1 MRKRVLASVLIFV
14 LMISISFVFAQD
26 DETTTDQEKVDE
38 AYSCLREKIDD
49 RTCSEL
55 SLEEKIFSLFAVNK
69 CKSEIQDSKDADDC
83 WPDNN
88 CNIKSTAQAI
98 LALDNVGADTD
109 DAEAW
114 LLSQE
119 AIPDNMD
126 WYLQIESDEA
136 TQCTVFYNSNDYTVN
151 INEDKTVSGNGG
163 PCLSVSSNGYWFKV
177 SSSQTFGCYEEEF
190 EISCDRD
197 FLTSLLFQKIG
208 SSTIHVSETTTSAAA
223 GGATIEEVNSFC
235 FTTLA
240 GSCNYEGSLW
250 AALVLDFVG
259 EEISSYMPYL
269 ITMAEESTNKR
280 YLPESFLYF
289 LTVDTTY
296 RTSLLLDQ
304 KLNKYWQESG
314 DKFYDTALAL
324 YPFQYEEPKEKI
336 DSKEWLLEEGTQDR
350 DGCWEGNIRN
360 TAFLLYSIWPE
371 GVIAPDNGNG
381 NGDGILDCGQAGYY
395 CRSRLSCIG
404 DGGNILDTYS
414 CSSPFVCCDTPESE
428 ETCLEIEGEICDSSE
443 ECWGGTEEITSDL
456 DYREICCIG
465 GGVCREKT
473 EPVLSDCE
481 LINGICRSFDC
492 YDDEKESS
500 EDCDYSGDVC
510 CIEKTITGKSTV
522 WIWILLVLIVLVVL
536 GIIFKDQL
544 RRFWFKAKGG
554 GRRPR
559 PRPRPGYPPA
569 PLTGHPERMAM
580 PRGPP
585 PRIPVRRPRG
595 EMDDVLK
602 KLKEMGR

>member
-1 MRKRVLASVLIFV
+1 MRKKVLTGFLIFI
-14 LMISISFVFAQD
+14 LMISLSLVIAED

-55 SLEEKIFSLFAVNK
+55 SLEEKIFSLLAVNK

-98 LALDNVGADTD
+98 LALDNVGVNID

-114 LLSQE
+114 LLLQE
-119 AIPDNMD
+119 TIPREMN
-126 WYLQIESDEA
+126 WYIQIESSEE
-136 TQCTVFYNSNDYTVN
+136 TTCTIYYDGLANPITINV
-151 INEDKTVSGNGG
+151 NEDKTVSGGG
-163 PCLSVSSNGYWFKV
+163 GTCLRVSSNGYWFKV
-177 SSSQTFGCYEEEF
+177 SSLLDCYDKEF
-190 EISCDRD
+190 EISCDKD
-197 FLTSLLFQKIG
+197 FLTSLLFQRTG
-208 SSTIHVSETTTSAAA
+208 SATIHVSETTTSAAA
-223 GGATIEEVNSFC
+223 GGTTSEKVDSFC
-235 FTTLA
+235 FSTLT
-240 GSCNYEGSLW
+240 GSCDYEGSLW
-250 AALVLDFVG
+250 AALVLDWIG
-259 EEISSYMPYL
+259 EEISSYLPYL
-269 ITMAEESTNKR
+269 ITMSEESINER
-280 YLPESFLYF
+280 YLPEAFLYF

-296 RTSLLLDQ
+296 RTSLLLEQ
-304 KLNKYWQESG
+304 KLDKYWQESG

-324 YPFQYEEPKEKI
+324 YPFQYEEPQEKI
-336 DSKEWLLEEGTQDR
+336 DSKEWLLEDGTQDN

-371 GVIAPDNGNG
+371 GVISPDNGNG
-381 NGDGILDCGQAGYY
+381 VNGILDCEQEGYD
-395 CRSRLSCIG
+395 CRSRLSCRG
-404 DGGNILDTYS
+404 DGGNILDTYF
-414 CSSPFVCCDTPESE
+414 CSSLFVCCDTPESE

-443 ECWGGTEEITSDL
+443 ECVGGTEEITSDL
-456 DYREICCIG
+456 GYREICCIG

-481 LINGICRSFDC
+481 LIGGICRDLDC

-510 CIEKTITGKSTV
+510 CIEKTTTGKSTV
-522 WIWILLVLIVLVVL
+522 WIWILLILIVLVVL

-544 RRFWFKAKGG
+544 RRFWFRTKSGG
-554 GRRPR
+554 KRPR

-585 PRIPVRRPRG
+585 QRIPARRPRG
-595 EMDDVLK
+595 EMGEVLK